1 MKKDIKNDDR
11 LGDENLEIFIDF
23 KNDLILIAHIVN
35 DLVTYSIQ
43 NEDILHSNV
52 KNLSFFNDLIQ
63 NGDWKRVTNFYK
75 NEISS

>member
-1 MKKDIKNDDR
+1 MKQDIKNDDR
-11 LGDENLEIFIDF
+11 PGDENLEIFIDF
-23 KNDLILIAHIVN
+23 KNDLTLIAHIVN

-63 NGDWKRVTNFYK
+63 NGNWKRVTNFYK
-75 NEISS
+75 N

>member
-1 MKKDIKNDDR
+1 MKKDIKNNDR
-11 LGDENLEIFIDF
+11 PGDENLEIFIDF
-23 KNDLILIAHIVN
+23 KNDLTLIAHIVN

-75 NEISS
+75 N

>member
-11 LGDENLEIFIDF
+11 PVDENLEIFIDF
-23 KNDLILIAHIVN
+23 KNDLTLIAHIVN

-75 NEISS
+75 N

>member
-1 MKKDIKNDDR
+1 MKKDIKNNDR
-11 LGDENLEIFIDF
+11 PGDENLEIFIDF
-23 KNDLILIAHIVN
+23 KNDLTLIAHIVN

-63 NGDWKRVTNFYK
+63 NGNWKRVTNFYK
-75 NEISS
+75 N

>member
-1 MKKDIKNDDR
+1 MKKDIKDDDR
-11 LGDENLEIFIDF
+11 PGDENLEIFIDF

-75 NEISS
+75 N

>member
-11 LGDENLEIFIDF
+11 PGDENLEIFIDF
-23 KNDLILIAHIVN
+23 KNDLTLIAHIVN

-75 NEISS
+75 K

>member
-1 MKKDIKNDDR
+1 MKQDIKNDDR
-11 LGDENLEIFIDF
+11 PGDENLEIFIDF
-23 KNDLILIAHIVN
+23 KNDLTLIAHIVN

-75 NEISS
+75 K

>member
-1 MKKDIKNDDR
+1 MKKDIKDDDR
-11 LGDENLEIFIDF
+11 PGDENLEIFIDF

-63 NGDWKRVTNFYK
+63 NGNWKRVTNFYK
-75 NEISS
+75 N

>member
-11 LGDENLEIFIDF
+11 PGDENLEIFIDF
-23 KNDLILIAHIVN
+23 KNDLTLIAHIVN
-35 DLVTYSIQ
+35 DLVIYSIQ

-75 NEISS
+75 N

>member
-11 LGDENLEIFIDF
+11 PGDENLEIFIDF
-23 KNDLILIAHIVN
+23 KNDLTLIAHIVN

-75 NEISS
+75 N

>member
-75 NEISS
+75 N